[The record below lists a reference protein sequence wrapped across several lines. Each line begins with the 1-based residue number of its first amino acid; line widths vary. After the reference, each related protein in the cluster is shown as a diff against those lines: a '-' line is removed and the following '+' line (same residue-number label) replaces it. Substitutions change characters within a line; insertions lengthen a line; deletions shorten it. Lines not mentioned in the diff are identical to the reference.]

1 MLASPHQTS
10 GSSEGSAYAP
20 GGAPTELAVALFAR
34 AAAAVSIPPKVP
46 TPSRRGSRVRIRLP
60 PACYMG
66 FRFWLIRSLLRSEA
80 ASD

>member
-20 GGAPTELAVALFAR
+20 DGAPTEFAVALFAR

-46 TPSRRGSRVRIRLP
+46 TPSRRGSRV
-60 PACYMG
+60 
-66 FRFWLIRSLLRSEA
+66 
-80 ASD
+80 